1 MADTAKVTLIR
12 EALAARL
19 QIISVA
25 NGFRTDIGTDVR
37 TEPSKWEIDDGTRI
51 TIFSAARN
59 LPADARSRT
68 ERELQI
74 IVEIVVPVT
83 QGNELAMCDAAEA
96 DVEDAIYDFLQMP
109 MALPLQVTESI
120 TLDRPDG
127 LAAIV
132 IQMMMSTRYR

>member
-127 LAAIV
+127 LAAMV